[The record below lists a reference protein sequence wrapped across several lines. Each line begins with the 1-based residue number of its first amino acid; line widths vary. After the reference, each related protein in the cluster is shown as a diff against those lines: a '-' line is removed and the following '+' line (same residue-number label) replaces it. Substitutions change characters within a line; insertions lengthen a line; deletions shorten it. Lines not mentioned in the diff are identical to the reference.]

1 MAAPLRLCLTLL
13 LAAPAGAE
21 IRVSPWRPVFQGVEL
36 APGEATTQDGRPQR
50 AVAVRIDL
58 RAPGLEFLATEGNGD
73 EPGETSSETATSFVR
88 RHGLQVAINANLFS
102 PCCAQGGKDLGGLAL
117 SRGEV
122 VSPPVRLGP
131 GDCVLAITRDN
142 RAVITRSGP
151 GFNLADYWTAVA
163 GSGIIVTRGRNVAE
177 RKETGAD
184 KAHPRTAVGLD
195 DGGRHLFL
203 LVIDGRRSGR
213 SEGATLAELADWLLH
228 LGAHEAL
235 NLDGGGSTTLVIEEN
250 GRPVVA
256 NEPSDGSW
264 LSLFGGPAAAREAA
278 QRSNGNH
285 LGVRAAPLA
294 EHRSSR

>member
-1 MAAPLRLCLTLL
+1 MATPLRLCLTLL

-21 IRVSPWRPVFQGVEL
+21 IRVTPWRPVFQGVEL
-36 APGEATTQDGRPQR
+36 ASGEATAEDGRPQR

-58 RAPGLEFLATEGNGD
+58 RMPGVEFLTTEGNGED
-73 EPGETSSETATSFVR
+73 PGETSSETATSFAR

-117 SRGEV
+117 SRGDV

-151 GFNLADYWTAVA
+151 EFNVADYWTAVA
-163 GSGIIVTRGRNVAE
+163 GSGIIVTGGRNVAD
-177 RKETGAD
+177 RNDTGGN
-184 KAHPRTAVGLD
+184 KAHPRTAVALD
-195 DGGRHLFL
+195 EGKRHLLL
-203 LVIDGRRSGR
+203 LVIDGRKSGR

-256 NEPSDGSW
+256 NEPSDRSW
-264 LSLFGGPAAAREAA
+264 LSLFGRTAIAREAT

-285 LGVRAAPLA
+285 LGVRAPGL
-294 EHRSSR
+294 SSR